1 MILLD
6 PYYGPFKSFLL
17 KRLSPTE
24 GFDKNFSS
32 WETAVIGPMNG
43 ANQVLSYIIFVRDR
57 NKFEKKYPRL
67 KVVYQKTLGHYLKY
81 ILFSG
86 LSFRPLLPT
95 KISHLVDFS
104 QWCPL
109 PFKFWHRLHH
119 NIVIRKKY

>member
-67 KVVYQKTLGHYLKY
+67 KGNPPINNLG
-81 ILFSG
+81 
-86 LSFRPLLPT
+86 
-95 KISHLVDFS
+95 
-104 QWCPL
+104 
-109 PFKFWHRLHH
+109 
-119 NIVIRKKY
+119 